1 METCTHPGEREKERE
16 REKRRHSVHITQ
28 CLAKN
33 KICTPR
39 SSCKYTNE
47 SRTQLCKVSE
57 KLYQHRAF
65 RSNDQPFINTV
76 TEKYTDNCKYPC
88 ETCLCVHA
96 RAHVC
101 AGVCVHVCVCVWWG
115 GGGGGAVSFLLLI
128 GHVLKQTDIFTA
140 GRVWNQDEHNTAVGY
155 RGRRN
160 YGPFCCSSVS
170 TFKPSLAG
178 KTSAILIYAMS
189 RFIQPPTPTP
199 TPPTPAFVFFSSN
212 TKRCCVSL
220 TANQT
225 SSRDFGVTR

>member
-1 METCTHPGEREKERE
+1 METCTHPGERERKKEKERSGDTLYTSLNVSRKIKSVHPVLHASTQMNPE
-16 REKRRHSVHITQ
+16 RNCVKYQKNFINIAHSVQ
-28 CLAKN
+28 M
-33 KICTPR
+33 
-39 SSCKYTNE
+39 TNH
-47 SRTQLCKVSE
+47 SLIQSLRNILIIVNTHVK
-57 KLYQHRAF
+57 RAF
-65 RSNDQPFINTV
+65 VCMRGR
-76 TEKYTDNCKYPC
+76 
-88 ETCLCVHA
+88 TCVQA
-96 RAHVC
+96 YVC
-101 AGVCVHVCVCVWWG
+101 MFVCVCV
-115 GGGGGAVSFLLLI
+115 GGGAVCFLLLI

-199 TPPTPAFVFFSSN
+199 PLPTPAFVFFSSN

-225 SSRDFGVTR
+225 SSRDFGLTR